1 MIRVLYAG
9 SPKASSL
16 TLEKLIE
23 NSKNAENGFEIAGV
37 LTNPPSAQG
46 RHKTLIPTPV
56 ENVARENNIPVFAPE
71 HLDSSAREEVSK
83 INADILVCFAYGHI
97 FGPKFMSLFR
107 FGGINLHPS
116 SLPKYRGPSPVN
128 AAILNLDDETA
139 FSIQKVSEKMD
150 EGNLLAQEKIALT
163 KKETAGTLLN
173 DAAIWGGT
181 KFTEI
186 LRDISKNNAISEG
199 KPQSSKNESATYTK
213 MIKKE
218 DAKIAW
224 NKTAEEIDGIVRAY
238 NPEPCAWTSENGNPL
253 KIIEGFPL
261 TKEEA
266 FSALPKLQKE
276 LNNLSESEKVP
287 GKVVAFSKS
296 KGILVLCK
304 KGFYAITKLQRQGK
318 NPMDYKS
325 FMNGARDFAGC
336 VLR

>member
-16 TLEKLIE
+16 ALEKLIE

>member
-16 TLEKLIE
+16 TLEKLLE
-23 NSKNAENGFEIAGV
+23 NSKDLENGFEIAGV

-56 ENVARENNIPVFAPE
+56 ENIARENNVPVFTPE
-71 HLDSSAREEVSK
+71 HLDSKAREEVSK

-116 SLPKYRGPSPVN
+116 ALPKYRGPSPVN

-150 EGNLLAQEKIALT
+150 EGNLLAQEKITLT
-163 KKETAGTLLN
+163 KKETSGTLLN
-173 DAAIWGGT
+173 DVAIWGGT

-186 LRDISKNNAISEG
+186 LRDISKNNAIPEG
-199 KPQSSKNESATYTK
+199 TPQSSKNENASYTK

-218 DAKIAW
+218 DAKIDWKKSAF
-224 NKTAEEIDGIVRAY
+224 EIDGIVRAY
-238 NPEPCAWTSENGNPL
+238 NPEPCAWTNENENPL
-253 KIIEGFPL
+253 KIIEGVPISE
-261 TKEEA
+261 EEA
-266 FSALPKLQKE
+266 FSALPELQKE
-276 LNNLSESEKVP
+276 INNLSESEKVP

-296 KGILVLCK
+296 KGILVLCG
-304 KGFYAITKLQRQGK
+304 KGFFAITKLQKQGK

-325 FMNGARDFAGC
+325 FMNGARDFVGS
-336 VLR
+336 VLE

>member
-9 SPKASSL
+9 SPAASAL
-16 TLEKLIE
+16 TLKKLVE
-23 NSKNAENGFEIAGV
+23 NASDVANGFEIAGV
-37 LTNPPSAQG
+37 LTNPPSMQG

-56 ENVARENNIPVFAPE
+56 ENIARENNIPVFAPE
-71 HLDSSAREEVSK
+71 HLDSAAREEVSK

-116 SLPKYRGPSPVN
+116 ALPKYRGPSPVN

-150 EGNLLAQEKIALT
+150 EGNLLAQEKITLT

-186 LRDISKNNAISEG
+186 LRGISKNDAIPEG
-199 KPQSSKNESATYTK
+199 TAQSGNATYTK
-213 MIKKE
+213 MIKKD
-218 DAKIAW
+218 DAKIDWTKSAF
-224 NKTAEEIDGIVRAY
+224 EIDGIVRAY
-238 NPEPCAWTSENGNPL
+238 NPEPCAWTNENENPL

-261 TKEEA
+261 TNEEA
-266 FSALPKLQKE
+266 FLIQPE
-276 LNNLSESEKVP
+276 LKNLTEQEKAP
-287 GKVVAFSKS
+287 GKVAAFSKS

-304 KGFYAITKLQRQGK
+304 ESFYAITKLQRQGK

-325 FMNGARDFAGC
+325 FMNGARDFVGKT
-336 VLR
+336 LS